1 MKTIK
6 KILDNPV
13 VRFLVGLVKVVV
25 WVCVILIVLLIA
37 LQRLFNNQVSLGSYR
52 MFTVVTGS
60 MLPEYKI
67 YDVIIVKEEDPKD
80 IEVGDDVAYLG
91 EKDDYKDKIITH
103 RVIKKREDNG
113 AYYFTTQGIANQ
125 VADPEICADQLYG
138 TVSYRPK
145 VLSWFSH
152 ILNNSYG
159 LYFLIIVPIAFLI
172 LLEILDYINRKESE
186 LEEDG
191 KEE

>member
-1 MKTIK
+1 MKVIK
-6 KILDNPV
+6 KIFDNPI

-60 MLPEYKI
+60 MLPEYQI
-67 YDVIIVKEEDPKD
+67 YDVIIVKEEDPKE

-103 RVIKKREDNG
+103 RVIQKRAENG
-113 AYYFTTQGIANQ
+113 TYYFTTQGIANQ
-125 VADPEICADQLYG
+125 VADPEIRFDQLYG

-145 VLSWFSH
+145 VLSWFSY

-191 KEE
+191 QEE